1 MVNTKSII
9 IGGTDVEVHRKK
21 IKNLHIGVYPPNG
34 HVRVAAPEA
43 ISMDAIKIAVLTRM
57 SWIRRKQAGFAA
69 QERQGPRRYVS
80 GETHY
85 FLGRPLRL
93 EVIEWDKKS
102 HRIQK
107 QGNDRLCLFAPSESA
122 LATRRRWMESWHRT
136 QLRAI
141 ATPKVLKWSEILG
154 VSPSFWGIREMK
166 TKWGSCNAELGIIW
180 INVELSQKPV
190 QALDYVILHELAHLI
205 SNRHDDRFFSIVDTH
220 MPQWK
225 QIRSD
230 LNALPLSAWEK

>member
-1 MVNTKSII
+1 
-9 IGGTDVEVHRKK
+9 
-21 IKNLHIGVYPPNG
+21 
-34 HVRVAAPEA
+34 
-43 ISMDAIKIAVLTRM
+43 
-57 SWIRRKQAGFAA
+57 
-69 QERQGPRRYVS
+69 
-80 GETHY
+80 
-85 FLGRPLRL
+85 
-93 EVIEWDKKS
+93 
-102 HRIQK
+102 
-107 QGNDRLCLFAPSESA
+107 
-122 LATRRRWMESWHRT
+122 
-136 QLRAI
+136 LRAI

-205 SNRHDDRFFSIVDTH
+205 SNRHDDRFFSIIDTH